1 MFGDIKVTSENV
13 PKIDAK
19 YKQNLITAIHND
31 IIIYPIVKD
40 AFEQADKNHNGYI
53 ERKEL
58 ENCMLR
64 IAQTLGAS
72 KPDKDAIDEEFKK
85 LDFNEDGVIDI
96 TEFQKFIREN
106 LLKIAENC

>member
-1 MFGDIKVTSENV
+1 MFGGINV
-13 PKIDAK
+13 NTVEPTKMDEK
-19 YKQNLITAIHND
+19 YKANLLAAINND

-40 AFEQADKNHNGYI
+40 AFDQADKNHNGFI

-58 ENCMLR
+58 ENCMLE
-64 IAQTLGAS
+64 IAQRLGAS

-85 LDFNEDGVIDI
+85 LDINKDGVIDI
-96 TEFQKFIREN
+96 TEFQKFIRLN